1 MKKVDPD
8 KWDKIVQRM
17 KDKEKRKVMDKNVEK
32 VITQLRDR
40 EEEGLRK
47 YGVNTERTDL
57 TTLQWLQHLQEELM
71 DASVYIEKLKN
82 EMKEIQDE
90 MSGKSWGPEDFD
102 SIQYHGKTKNYK
114 KQQKENDKK
123 D

>member
-1 MKKVDPD
+1 
-8 KWDKIVQRM
+8 
-17 KDKEKRKVMDKNVEK
+17 MDKNVEK

-57 TTLQWLQHLQEELM
+57 STLEWLQHLQEELM

-82 EMKEIQDE
+82 EMKEIQQ
-90 MSGKSWGPEDFD
+90 KDFD
-102 SIQYHGKTKNYK
+102 KRTIQYHGKTKNYK
-114 KQQKENDKK
+114 Q
-123 D
+123 

>member
-1 MKKVDPD
+1 MKNHLKKVDPD

-17 KDKEKRKVMDKNVEK
+17 KDKERKHNTMDKNVEK

-57 TTLQWLQHLQEELM
+57 TSLEWLQHLQEELM

-82 EMKEIQDE
+82 EIK
-90 MSGKSWGPEDFD
+90 
-102 SIQYHGKTKNYK
+102 
-114 KQQKENDKK
+114 
-123 D
+123 